1 LDAGVTYS
9 AVHASEHAW
18 EERPALG
25 SDAVRLAA
33 DVTTSA
39 GLTQSR
45 ARMWQ
50 IPPHARGRRHI
61 EGSQEEVFVVLE
73 GTLTVLLGEPPERFD
88 LPAHSVAAVQPGTPL
103 QLRNESDEPVRLFA
117 YGAPPVTGG
126 GEFLDDIEE
135 I

>member
-1 LDAGVTYS
+1 LDAGMSYS
-9 AVHASEHAW
+9 VVHASEHDW
-18 EERPALG
+18 EERPAVG

-39 GLTQSR
+39 ALTQSR
-45 ARMWQ
+45 ARVWQ
-50 IPPHARGRRHI
+50 IPPHARGRRHV
-61 EGSQEEVFVVLE
+61 EATQEEVFVVLE

-88 LPAHSVAAVQPGTPL
+88 LPPQSVAAVQPGTPL
-103 QLRNESDEPVRLFA
+103 QLRNESDEPVTLFA